1 MRFDSLRKE
10 TDLWLYEEDGAHW
23 NSINAGINILSGWT
37 HGLALQ
43 INIHRHFI
51 LPSVK
56 RQRVRRV
63 MWIKDDR
70 VVEIKGETFLKTSGF
85 QLRQAW

>member
-1 MRFDSLRKE
+1 MGGGGRGGRLAAVYNAGMDLKGSGGPAGFDSLRRE

-23 NSINAGINILSGWT
+23 NSISAGIYILSWWT

-43 INIHRHFI
+43 INIHRHRI

-56 RQRVRRV
+56 
-63 MWIKDDR
+63 
-70 VVEIKGETFLKTSGF
+70 
-85 QLRQAW
+85 